1 MANQSMIAAE
11 SVAARIFVVRGVRVL
26 LDADLAAMYG
36 VATMRFNE
44 AVKRNVDRFPE
55 DFCFQL
61 TEQEFEEAIARW
73 SPQAI
78 LGLMR
83 ASPVKQ

>member
-1 MANQSMIAAE
+1 MANQSMVAAE
-11 SVAARIFVVRGVRVL
+11 SVAAHIFVVRGVRVL

-61 TEQEFEEAIARW
+61 TEQE
-73 SPQAI
+73 
-78 LGLMR
+78 
-83 ASPVKQ
+83 V